1 MRRRRRQPTQIIK
14 KKSFSSTSY
23 PQIGAAQPSKT
34 TWKRFFSTFFFI
46 LVIGAVSYFIY
57 DITLNQSVVLNE
69 DQAKTEHEVS
79 GQEQEAAAA
88 PAEEKPA
95 TQPPFKQNIQVEIL
109 NGCGVNG
116 VAKSFQEYLRNQG
129 FDVVNTE
136 NYTENNKLRWDV
148 EYSFIIDHVGN
159 PEQARSIAR
168 SLKIPEDRVV
178 EKNTPNPIYDISVV
192 IGKDYRQLNGS
203 E

>member
-1 MRRRRRQPTQIIK
+1 MVLDEEQV
-14 KKSFSSTSY
+14 KSENAISDQE
-23 PQIGAAQPSKT
+23 PEPAAGP
-34 TWKRFFSTFFFI
+34 
-46 LVIGAVSYFIY
+46 V
-57 DITLNQSVVLNE
+57 
-69 DQAKTEHEVS
+69 
-79 GQEQEAAAA
+79 
-88 PAEEKPA
+88 EEKPA
-95 TQPPFKQNIQVEIL
+95 AQPPFKRNIQAEIL

-116 VAKSFQEYLRNQG
+116 VAKSFQDYLRNQG

-136 NYTENNKLRWDV
+136 NYTENKKLRWDV

-168 SLKIPEDRVV
+168 SLNIPEDRVV